1 MKIRDTI
8 NPGHYK
14 DGEIECIDAMES
26 CSTHDEFVG
35 YLRLNAMKY
44 IWRMGRKTDDVGEE
58 VEKSIWYLRK
68 LLTFLE
74 SERNVENID
83 EEASYEFRVGEEVK
97 IKKY

>member
-1 MKIRDTI
+1 
-8 NPGHYK
+8 
-14 DGEIECIDAMES
+14 
-26 CSTHDEFVG
+26 
-35 YLRLNAMKY
+35 MKY

-58 VEKSIWYLRK
+58 VEKCMWYLRK

>member
-14 DGEIECIDAMES
+14 DGEIECIDAMEA